1 MVKLFI
7 AAIPGMECD
16 KQIRLVRKM
25 LHECVW
31 NVIEEPNDLDA
42 NIYEL
47 QCNFGI
53 NSQTDLSMA
62 QIVERNIKKGAYGI
76 HSRILGKAI
85 YGLYKTKIEE
95 NEQFTIRDFIK
106 EVEGS

>member
-7 AAIPGMECD
+7 AAIPEMECD
-16 KQIRLVRKM
+16 RQIQLVRKM
-25 LHECVW
+25 LRDCVW
-31 NVIEEPNDLDA
+31 NVIEEPDDLDA
-42 NIYEL
+42 NVYEL

-53 NSQTDLSMA
+53 NHEMDLSMA
-62 QIVERNIKKGAYGI
+62 QAAEYNIKEGSYGI
-76 HSRILGKAI
+76 HSNILGKAL

-106 EVEGS
+106 ELKES